1 AVAKP
6 AFVQPQTIAP
16 ITIRICTRPSG
27 VGRTFRAPQC
37 YGVKSRSRIMM
48 GRRYRRRNSLGSV
61 VTDVVRVA
69 ARLPWWGALL
79 VGFLA
84 YLVISIGLGGY
95 LEGKL
100 AAQEGSQFYP
110 VLQAR
115 FGRLIRLT
123 DWVGYASLVV
133 GAFFA
138 IRNHFFGEIG

>member
-1 AVAKP
+1 
-6 AFVQPQTIAP
+6 
-16 ITIRICTRPSG
+16 
-27 VGRTFRAPQC
+27 
-37 YGVKSRSRIMM
+37 
-48 GRRYRRRNSLGSV
+48 SV
-61 VTDVVRVA
+61 VADVVRIA

-110 VLQAR
+110 VLHAR

-123 DWVGYASLVV
+123 DWVGHASLRV
-133 GAFFA
+133 GALFA
-138 IRNHFFGEIG
+138 IVSRLFGANAQNTEIGIVGVVASILGRSID